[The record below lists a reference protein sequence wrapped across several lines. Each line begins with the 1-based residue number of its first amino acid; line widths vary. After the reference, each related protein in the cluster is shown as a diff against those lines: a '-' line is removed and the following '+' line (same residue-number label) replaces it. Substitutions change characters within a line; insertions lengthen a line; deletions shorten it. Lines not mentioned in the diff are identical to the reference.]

1 MPETWYILDDDSL
14 GDPHEVARDDKGV
27 LRHKDGRA
35 VAHASHG
42 PRTRSVDAEAER
54 ARSAGRVKAGEDA
67 KKAADKSSDKE
78 KEPQAR
84 TREMKPNEQGLS
96 YKTR

>member
-1 MPETWYILDDDSL
+1 MPETWYILEDDSV
-14 GDPHEVARDDKGV
+14 GDPHEIAPDAKGV

-35 VAHASHG
+35 VAYAAHG

-54 ARSAGRVKAGEDA
+54 AKAAKAKHDAEVKATPSEQPPRHHTRGM
-67 KKAADKSSDKE
+67 KAE
-78 KEPQAR
+78 EPAQR
-84 TREMKPNEQGLS
+84 